1 MIFFSISAAID
12 KIYCIQNNKIKNFV
26 TFKIIICTKQN
37 GFIKSEDVIVFFC
50 FCFLLWSHITTT
62 NYLGMHLLATK
73 SMTCWAV
80 SVCPGALT
88 TKAMGS
94 SPATASGTPMTQA
107 SVTPGWLSNTS
118 SSTAGATCN
127 KVISISHHWFS

>member
-1 MIFFSISAAID
+1 MIFFISATID
-12 KIYCIQNNKIKNFV
+12 KIFCIENNKINKVV
-26 TFKIIICTKQN
+26 TFKIIIYTKQN
-37 GFIKSEDVIVFFC
+37 GFIKTKDVIFL
-50 FCFLLWSHITTT
+50 LLWSHITTT

-107 SVTPGWLSNTS
+107 SDTPGWLSNTS

-127 KVISISHHWFS
+127 KVISISHRWFS